1 MRSVPTILVE
11 KNTLFR
17 EGLSKLLAGTA
28 FRVTATVSSPEE
40 LRPGLSS
47 ELRPMLI
54 ILGLTDDDQSSEHN
68 IRALRTRFPDAR
80 LVVLA
85 DQYNAGQILAAFRQS
100 ANGYLTKTVS
110 WEALIKS
117 LELVMLGESIIPS
130 AILMQMRDDQELDS
144 ETYDEPSVQ
153 EVPGPHSTRVLSA
166 RETQILHCLVSG
178 QSNKMIARNFD
189 IMEATVKVHI
199 KAILRKIHV
208 QNRTQAAIWAVEHME
223 RTGARAEIESPSHK
237 MARMLMP
244 PSELLPAAGI
254 ESPASS

>member
-1 MRSVPTILVE
+1 
-11 KNTLFR
+11 
-17 EGLSKLLAGTA
+17 
-28 FRVTATVSSPEE
+28 
-40 LRPGLSS
+40 
-47 ELRPMLI
+47 MLI
-54 ILGLTDDDQSSEHN
+54 ILGLTDDDQSTEHN
-68 IRALRTRFPDAR
+68 IRTLRARFADSR

-85 DQYNAGQILAAFRQS
+85 DQYNANQILAAFRQS

-130 AILMQMRDDQELDS
+130 AILMQMRDDPELDS
-144 ETYDEPSVQ
+144 EADDEPIVR
-153 EVPGPHSTRVLSA
+153 EMPGPHATRVLSA
-166 RETQILHCLVSG
+166 RETQILQCLVGG

-223 RTGARAEIESPSHK
+223 RGSARAEIESASHK
-237 MARMLMP
+237 MARLLMP
-244 PSELLPAAGI
+244 PGEMLPAAAL

>member
-1 MRSVPTILVE
+1 
-11 KNTLFR
+11 
-17 EGLSKLLAGTA
+17 
-28 FRVTATVSSPEE
+28 
-40 LRPGLSS
+40 
-47 ELRPMLI
+47 MLI
-54 ILGLTDDDQSSEHN
+54 ILGLTDDDQSTERN
-68 IRALRTRFPDAR
+68 IRALRTRFPDSR

-85 DQYNAGQILAAFRQS
+85 DQYGASQILAAFRQS

-130 AILMQMRDDQELDS
+130 AILMQMKDDQELDS
-144 ETYDEPSVQ
+144 ETYDEPLVQ
-153 EVPGPHSTRVLSA
+153 EVPGPHATRVLSA
-166 RETQILHCLVSG
+166 RETQILQCLVSG

-223 RTGARAEIESPSHK
+223 RTGARAEIESPPHK
-237 MARMLMP
+237 LARLLMP
-244 PSELLPAAGI
+244 PSELLPTAGI
-254 ESPASS
+254 ESPVSS